1 MAKPIL
7 IALTRGTTTTWPLDR
22 ATAEKDAVRGDLL
35 EQWFHTPGEAA
46 AVLESIAHAQR
57 GPYTTVVPLCT
68 SPGML
73 WRVDVIVP

>member
-22 ATAEKDAVRGDLL
+22 ATAEAHAVRGDLL

-46 AVLESIAHAQR
+46 AVLESIPSPHR
-57 GPYTTVVPLCT
+57 GPYTAVVPLCT

-73 WRVDVIVP
+73 WRVDALIP

>member
-7 IALTRGTTTTWPLDR
+7 IALTHGTTTTWPLDR

-35 EQWFHTPGEAA
+35 EQWLHTPAEATTL
-46 AVLESIAHAQR
+46 LESIPPAHR
-57 GPYTTVVPLCT
+57 GPYTAVVPLCT

-73 WRVDVIVP
+73 WRVDALIP